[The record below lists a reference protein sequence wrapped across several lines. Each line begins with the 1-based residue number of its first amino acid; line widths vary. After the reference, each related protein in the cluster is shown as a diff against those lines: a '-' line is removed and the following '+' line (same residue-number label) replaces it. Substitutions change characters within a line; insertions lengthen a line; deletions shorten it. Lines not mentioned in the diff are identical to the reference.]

1 MERELQR
8 EKSEDNDDSD
18 DSGDEEKETENKEKK
33 RTENGNKNEIENE
46 NVPIGSKNS
55 KVPQNDIGTKENT
68 VRNGGLEFSLYL
80 DDSSTVDLY
89 LELNSGV
96 EKETDY
102 GDNLENSSNQ
112 SSMVSLSDEIAPVKN
127 TKKNKFEDSKDSETQ
142 KAIPYK
148 KQKTEK
154 TIGTHTTFSTIE
166 NGTISDRNDDVSSS
180 NMDAILVVEKQKLL
194 DNITDYFQNSN
205 PSYNSK
211 YLDKETKERLTVLYN
226 ACTGVS
232 LESLVLSDGMLM
244 LMGYPGCD
252 GEEGTVTF
260 RFLNFV
266 FSILQFFK
274 YTDLLHVHFLIH
286 FLCSFLANSYE
297 MHTSLTILTISYSLC
312 FCLYDNSCGLFMHFK
327 C

>member
-18 DSGDEEKETENKEKK
+18 YSGDEEKETENKKEK
-33 RTENGNKNEIENE
+33 RTEIGNKNENE
-46 NVPIGSKNS
+46 NGLIGSKNS
-55 KVPQNDIGTKENT
+55 ISPQNDIGTKENA

-96 EKETDY
+96 EKEIDY
-102 GDNLENSSNQ
+102 SDNLENSSNK
-112 SSMVSLSDEIAPVKN
+112 SSMVSLSDETASVKN

-142 KAIPYK
+142 IVIPYK

-166 NGTISDRNDDVSSS
+166 NDTVGSRNDDDSSS

-211 YLDKETKERLTVLYN
+211 YLDKKTKERLTVLYN
-226 ACTGVS
+226 ACTGVG

-252 GEEGTVTF
+252 GEEGTVIF
-260 RFLNFV
+260 QFLNFV
-266 FSILQFFK
+266 FSIFQIYRF
-274 YTDLLHVHFLIH
+274 TS
-286 FLCSFLANSYE
+286 CSFFNLFSVFISCKQFRNAYFIDNIDN
-297 MHTSLTILTISYSLC
+297 ILLLM
-312 FCLYDNSCGLFMHFK
+312 FLFI
-327 C
+327 